1 MPHVTFI
8 HGIGNK
14 PPEDRLLQ
22 SWERALAANA
32 GINLGAEGVT
42 RSMVYWADVMYEN
55 PKSED
60 GFESLEAAGQE
71 FERDENIDLSFV
83 DAAEGDEAEF
93 VGSLIDTLNFDAD
106 VDDDEEP
113 PQSEAGVEFE
123 RIPLPGWLKKRLMKA
138 FLRDVHHYLYNT
150 AYTPRPGETFL
161 VQEEIRRR
169 MTEALVAGEAQAGD
183 GPHIVVSHS
192 MGTVIAYDCLKR
204 VDDTPRV
211 DGLVTIGSP
220 LGLDEIQ
227 DAFAPEW
234 TRDDGFPSER
244 LTGPWWN
251 VFDRLDPV
259 AGFDPD
265 LADDYRLRGIESV
278 NDVSEANYGRWRHSI
293 SKYMGQPKLRSALTE
308 SLDL

>member
-22 SWERALAANA
+22 SWERGLAANG

-42 RSMVYWADVMYEN
+42 RSMVYWADVMYES

-71 FERDENIDLSFV
+71 FERDEDIDLSFV

-93 VGSLIDTLNFDAD
+93 VGSLIDTLDFEAD

-113 PQSEAGVEFE
+113 PESEAGVEFE

-138 FLRDVHHYLYNT
+138 LLRDVHHYLYNT
-150 AYTPRPGETFL
+150 AHTPRPGETFL
-161 VQEEIRRR
+161 VQDEIRRR
-169 MTEALVAGEAQAGD
+169 MTEALLDGEARAGD

-204 VDDTPRV
+204 VDVTPRV

-244 LTGPWWN
+244 VTGAWWN

-265 LADDYRLRGIESV
+265 LADDYRLGGIESV